1 MSDKLTRKLV
11 NVDPSE
17 GVQLMSLKIEDGRTN
32 DLSDGNAF
40 AIDYLSTH

>member
-17 GVQLMSLKIEDGRTN
+17 GIQLMSPKIEYGGTN
-32 DLSDGNAF
+32 DLSDGSAF
-40 AIDYLSTH
+40 AIDYVSGH